1 MVCGGSLSMTVPSL
15 RRRLHIKHA
24 SCLAPAASRHKEI
37 AKNQHLLYNNPC
49 VYRRLVCMCG
59 SLITILAAE
68 SCRSLWRYTI
78 HLLIF
83 SRPIIPY
90 PQHSASLTC
99 SCSHSFSHYFRSD
112 PSSPDHLYRSKPGCL
127 QKANPR
133 TPHKSSC
140 LSAS

>member
-1 MVCGGSLSMTVPSL
+1 MRDQERCSSMRPHSCTSYSKGTSTCAT
-15 RRRLHIKHA
+15 KHT
-24 SCLAPAASRHKEI
+24 
-37 AKNQHLLYNNPC
+37 KNVVISPFLWYDHSC

-90 PQHSASLTC
+90 PPHSASLTC